1 MKNHVE
7 ATLSQP
13 NLKLLVDGVVEDIQK
28 EEEEY
33 QNNTKV

>member
-1 MKNHVE
+1 MKSHME

-13 NLKLLVDGVVEDIQK
+13 NLKLLVDGVVEHTQK
-28 EEEEY
+28 EEGEY